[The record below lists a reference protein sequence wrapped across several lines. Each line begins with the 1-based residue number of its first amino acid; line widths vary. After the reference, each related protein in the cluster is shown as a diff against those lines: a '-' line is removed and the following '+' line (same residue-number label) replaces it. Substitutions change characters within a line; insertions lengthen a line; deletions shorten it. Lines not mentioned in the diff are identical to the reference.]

1 MKKNENPIIS
11 LFLSVTVTEYLING
25 GVCER
30 ASVSNGILC
39 ALQALLAVAVK

>member
-1 MKKNENPIIS
+1 MKKNENQIIS

-39 ALQALLAVAVK
+39 ALQAPLAVAVK